1 LRPRAWVVA
10 ALFCLCAPVRAVDLA
25 PLWDFS
31 QPALIEQRLR
41 AALHSAEGDDALILK
56 TQIARSHGLRQ
67 DFDAARTMLASIE
80 PAVTGAG
87 AEARARYQL
96 ELGRTYAS
104 ATHPPQ
110 AQTTESRE
118 RARRAYLSAL
128 DIARASALD
137 SLAIDAIHMLAF
149 VDTAPADQ
157 LRWGQQALAVALAS
171 SQPAARRW
179 EASVRN
185 NIGYALHQL
194 GRYPD
199 ALEQFERALAI
210 RERGSNASATRTA
223 RWMVA
228 WTLRALQRD
237 DEALALQLRLEAEG
251 DAAGQPDPHVFE
263 ELELLYRARDDARRA
278 AHYERR
284 RAAH

>member
-1 LRPRAWVVA
+1 LKPQINA
-10 ALFCLCAPVRAVDLA
+10 A
-25 PLWDFS
+25 S
-31 QPALIEQRLR
+31 
-41 AALHSAEGDDALILK
+41 
-56 TQIARSHGLRQ
+56 
-67 DFDAARTMLASIE
+67 
-80 PAVTGAG
+80 
-87 AEARARYQL
+87 AEARTRWAL
-96 ELGRTYAS
+96 EWGRSWAS
-104 ATHPPQ
+104 ATHPSESQTPQ
-110 AQTTESRE
+110 AKATA
-118 RARRAYLSAL
+118 RAAYLEAVQTAKAAQL
-128 DIARASALD
+128 DN
-137 SLAIDAIHMLAF
+137 LAIDAIHMLAF

-157 LRWGQQALAVALAS
+157 LRWGQLALAVALAS

-263 ELELLYRARDDARRA
+263 ALELLYRARDDARRA

-284 RAAH
+284 RAAQ